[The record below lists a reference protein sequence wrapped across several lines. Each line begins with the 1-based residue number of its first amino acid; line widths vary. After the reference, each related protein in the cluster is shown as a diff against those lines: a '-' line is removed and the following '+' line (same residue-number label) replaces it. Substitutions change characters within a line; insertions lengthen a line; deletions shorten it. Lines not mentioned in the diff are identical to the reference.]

1 MKKGRRMRRDV
12 RGRVVLVTGAS
23 RGIGRGIALALARAG
38 WDVVVN
44 YASNADAADA
54 VCRGIAAAGGT
65 AHAVQGDIAT
75 AEGATALVE
84 QVESGIGPIA
94 ALVNNAGITR
104 DDLIMRLSEESWRE
118 VIDTNLGGAFFTC
131 RAVAR
136 PMMKRRAG
144 AIVNMSSIVGVR
156 GNAGQT
162 NYAASKAGLIGLTK
176 SLAKELG
183 SRGIRVNAIAPGY
196 IATELTDALPE
207 QAREAILTAT
217 PLGRLGEPEDV
228 ARAVR
233 FLVSDAAAFVTGDV
247 LAVDGGL
254 GI

>member
-1 MKKGRRMRRDV
+1 MPELDGKV
-12 RGRVVLVTGAS
+12 ALVTGGS
-23 RGIGRGIALALARAG
+23 RGIGAAICAELGAAG
-38 WDVVVN
+38 ATVVVN
-44 YASNADAADA
+44 YVRDQSAAAA
-54 VCRGIAAAGGT
+54 VCDRVRESGGRAEAVRGD
-65 AHAVQGDIAT
+65 VST
-75 AEGATALVE
+75 AEGAASLVS
-84 QVESGIGPIA
+84 QVESDVGPIDI
-94 ALVNNAGITR
+94 LVNNAGITR
-104 DDLIMRLSEESWRE
+104 DDLIMRLSEEDWHT

-131 RAVAR
+131 RALSR
-136 PMMKRRAG
+136 PMLKRRTG
-144 AIVNMSSIVGVR
+144 AIVNISSIVGVH

-183 SRGIRVNAIAPGY
+183 GRGIRVNAIAPGY

-207 QAREAILTAT
+207 EARSAILGNT

-233 FLVSDAAAFVTGDV
+233 FLVSDAAGFITGDV

>member
-1 MKKGRRMRRDV
+1 VPELDGRIA
-12 RGRVVLVTGAS
+12 LVTGGS
-23 RGIGRGIALALARAG
+23 RGIGAAISEELAAAG
-38 WDVVVN
+38 ATVAVN
-44 YASNADAADA
+44 YARSKDMAEE
-54 VCRGIAAAGGT
+54 VCGRIHDAGGT
-65 AHAVQGDIAT
+65 ADAVAGDISTPA
-75 AEGATALVE
+75 GAAGLVQ
-84 QVESGIGPIA
+84 QVESEIGPIA
-94 ALVNNAGITR
+94 ILVNNAGITR
-104 DDLIMRLSEESWRE
+104 DDLIVRLSDEAWRH

-136 PMMKRRAG
+136 PMMKRRGG
-144 AIVNMSSIVGVR
+144 AIVNMTSIVGIH

-196 IATELTDALPE
+196 ISTELTDVLPE
-207 QAREAILTAT
+207 AAREAILSGT
-217 PLGRLGEPEDV
+217 PLGRLGEPADV

-233 FLVSDAAAFVTGDV
+233 FLVSDSAAFITGDV

-254 GI
+254 GT

>member
-1 MKKGRRMRRDV
+1 MPELDGRIA
-12 RGRVVLVTGAS
+12 LVTGGS
-23 RGIGRGIALALARAG
+23 RGIGAAICDELAAAG
-38 WDVVVN
+38 AVVAVN
-44 YASNADAADA
+44 YARNADAAAA
-54 VCRGIAAAGGT
+54 VCERIAAAGGT
-65 AHAVQGDIAT
+65 AHAVQGDIGSA
-75 AEGATALVE
+75 AGAAALVE
-84 QVESGIGPIA
+84 HVESEIGPIA

-162 NYAASKAGLIGLTK
+162 NYAASKAGLLGLTK

-196 IATELTDALPE
+196 IATELTDALSE
-207 QAREAILTAT
+207 AARDAILGAT
-217 PLGRLGEPEDV
+217 PHGRLCEPEDV

>member
-1 MKKGRRMRRDV
+1 LPDRELE
-12 RGRVVLVTGAS
+12 GRVALVTGGS
-23 RGIGRGIALALARAG
+23 RGIGAAVCAELAGAG
-38 WDVVVN
+38 AEVVVN
-44 YASNADAADA
+44 FTASSEAAEA
-54 VCRGIAAAGGT
+54 VRAGIGDR
-65 AHAVQGDIAT
+65 AHAVRGDVST
-75 AEGATALVE
+75 MDGATGLVE
-84 QVESGIGPIA
+84 QVESEIGPIGI
-94 ALVNNAGITR
+94 LVNNAGITR
-104 DDLIMRLSEESWRE
+104 DNLIMKLAEEDWRD

-136 PMMKRRAG
+136 PMLKRRAG
-144 AIVNMSSIVGVR
+144 SIVNMSSVVGVH

-183 SRGIRVNAIAPGY
+183 GRGIRVNAIAPGY

-207 QAREAILTAT
+207 PAREAILKST
-217 PLGRLGEPEDV
+217 PLGRLGTTDDV

-233 FLVSDAAAFVTGDV
+233 FLVSDAAAFVTGHV

-254 GI
+254 GT

>member
-1 MKKGRRMRRDV
+1 
-12 RGRVVLVTGAS
+12 
-23 RGIGRGIALALARAG
+23 
-38 WDVVVN
+38 
-44 YASNADAADA
+44 
-54 VCRGIAAAGGT
+54 
-65 AHAVQGDIAT
+65 
-75 AEGATALVE
+75 
-84 QVESGIGPIA
+84 
-94 ALVNNAGITR
+94 
-104 DDLIMRLSEESWRE
+104 MRLSEESWRE

-131 RAVAR
+131 RAVTR

-162 NYAASKAGLIGLTK
+162 NYAASKAGLLGLTK

-207 QAREAILTAT
+207 AARDAILGAT

>member
-1 MKKGRRMRRDV
+1 MPELDGKV
-12 RGRVVLVTGAS
+12 ALVTGGS
-23 RGIGRGIALALARAG
+23 RGIGAAICAELGAAG
-38 WDVVVN
+38 ATVVVN
-44 YASNADAADA
+44 YVRDQSAAAA
-54 VCRGIAAAGGT
+54 VCDRVRESGGR
-65 AHAVQGDIAT
+65 AEAVQGDVST
-75 AEGATALVE
+75 AEGAAALVS
-84 QVESGIGPIA
+84 QVESDVGPIDI
-94 ALVNNAGITR
+94 LVNNAGITR
-104 DDLIMRLSEESWRE
+104 DDLIMRLSEEDWHT

-131 RAVAR
+131 RALSR
-136 PMMKRRAG
+136 PMLKRRAG
-144 AIVNMSSIVGVR
+144 AIVNISSIVGVH

-183 SRGIRVNAIAPGY
+183 GRGIRVNAIAPGY

-207 QAREAILTAT
+207 EARSAILGNT
-217 PLGRLGEPEDV
+217 PLGRLGEPDDV

-233 FLVSDAAAFVTGDV
+233 FLVSDAAGFITGDV

>member
-1 MKKGRRMRRDV
+1 MPELDGRIA
-12 RGRVVLVTGAS
+12 LVTGGS
-23 RGIGRGIALALARAG
+23 RGIGAAICEELAAAG
-38 WDVVVN
+38 ATIVVN
-44 YASNADAADA
+44 YARNAQLAEEVCGRIRDAGGSAQA
-54 VCRGIAAAGGT
+54 VAGDISTAAG
-65 AHAVQGDIAT
+65 AAR
-75 AEGATALVE
+75 LVE
-84 QVESGIGPIA
+84 QVESETGPIA
-94 ALVNNAGITR
+94 ILVNNAGITR
-104 DDLIMRLSEESWRE
+104 DDLIMRLSEEAWRD

-136 PMMKRRAG
+136 PMMKRRGG

-196 IATELTDALPE
+196 ISTELTDVLPE
-207 QAREAILTAT
+207 PAREAILSGT
-217 PLGRLGEPEDV
+217 PLGRLGDPADV

-233 FLVSDAAAFVTGDV
+233 FLVSDSAAFITGDV

>member
-1 MKKGRRMRRDV
+1 LPDREL
-12 RGRVVLVTGAS
+12 RGRVALVTGGS
-23 RGIGRGIALALARAG
+23 RGIGAAVSRELGDAG
-38 WDVVVN
+38 AEVVVN
-44 YASNADAADA
+44 YVSSAGAADA
-54 VCRGIAAAGGT
+54 VCREIRDAGAAAR
-65 AHAVQGDIAT
+65 AVAGDIST
-75 AEGATALVE
+75 PEGAAALVDE
-84 QVESGIGPIA
+84 VESDVGPIA
-94 ALVNNAGITR
+94 ILVCNAGITR
-104 DDLIMRLSEESWRE
+104 DNLIMKLSDDDWRA
-118 VIDTNLGGAFFTC
+118 VMDTNLGGAFFTC

-136 PMMKRRAG
+136 PMLKRRAG
-144 AIVNMSSIVGVR
+144 AIVTMSSVVGVH

-176 SLAKELG
+176 ALAKELG
-183 SRGIRVNAIAPGY
+183 GRGIRVNAIAPGY

-207 QAREAILTAT
+207 AAREAILAGT
-217 PLGRLGEPEDV
+217 PLGRLGDPADV

>member
-1 MKKGRRMRRDV
+1 
-12 RGRVVLVTGAS
+12 VTGGS
-23 RGIGRGIALALARAG
+23 RGIGAAICAELGAAG
-38 WDVVVN
+38 ATVVVN
-44 YASNADAADA
+44 YVRDQSAAAA
-54 VCRGIAAAGGT
+54 VCDRVRESGGR
-65 AHAVQGDIAT
+65 AEAVQGDVST
-75 AEGATALVE
+75 AEGAAALVS
-84 QVESGIGPIA
+84 QVESDVGPIDI
-94 ALVNNAGITR
+94 LVNNAGITR
-104 DDLIMRLSEESWRE
+104 DDLIMRLSEEDWHT

-131 RAVAR
+131 RALSR
-136 PMMKRRAG
+136 PMLKRRTG
-144 AIVNMSSIVGVR
+144 AIVNISSIVGVH

-183 SRGIRVNAIAPGY
+183 GRGIRVNAIAPGY

-207 QAREAILTAT
+207 EARSAILGNT
-217 PLGRLGEPEDV
+217 PLGRLGEPDDV

-233 FLVSDAAAFVTGDV
+233 FLVSDAAGFITGDV